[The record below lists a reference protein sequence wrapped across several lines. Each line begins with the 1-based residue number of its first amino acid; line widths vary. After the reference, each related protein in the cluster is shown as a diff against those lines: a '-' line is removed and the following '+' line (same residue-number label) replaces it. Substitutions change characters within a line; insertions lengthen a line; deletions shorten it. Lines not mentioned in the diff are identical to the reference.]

1 VGTYPPRLQPIKKYM
16 AKFECKVCGKT
27 LELSTHTMQVVDCK
41 VVAKEAMCCEVYMDS
56 VKENKGFGS
65 AIKRPGGKVRGKI

>member
-1 VGTYPPRLQPIKKYM
+1 M

-41 VVAKEAMCCEVYMDS
+41 VIAKEAMCCEVYMDS